1 MKGRNHRNPSGRN
14 ERAMAMLGH
23 ELDNVLNGLLGMTQ
37 LLRESGL
44 SPEQDRWSCAIEQ
57 SGRQLR
63 RLVATFRS
71 GAGPV
76 DRSPALRIDGEAVA
90 VAAVVEPIERDAE
103 VVVVIE
109 VVGVA
114 AHFGGDTPSRLR
126 LP

>member
-57 SGRQLR
+57 SGRQMR
-63 RLVATFRS
+63 RLVARFRS

-76 DRSPALRIDGEAVA
+76 EPGSSTVSTSRPARIRCSARLR
-90 VAAVVEPIERDAE
+90 
-103 VVVVIE
+103 
-109 VVGVA
+109 
-114 AHFGGDTPSRLR
+114 PSRSSAR
-126 LP
+126 AA